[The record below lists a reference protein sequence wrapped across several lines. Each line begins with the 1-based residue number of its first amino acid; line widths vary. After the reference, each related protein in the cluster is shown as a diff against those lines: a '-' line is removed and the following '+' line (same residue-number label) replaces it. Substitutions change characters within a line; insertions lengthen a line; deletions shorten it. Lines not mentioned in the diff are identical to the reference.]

1 MKPVS
6 FGTAVRVGGVLA
18 AALAGALVA
27 GGPAAAQTRTRSASY
42 VVLPKAPAA
51 QAATPAVELTA
62 KRGEPLLV
70 QQAVATRAARLTV
83 ETPSPFGF
91 GKVKSFPAGA
101 KMFGVPSGDGFAYC
115 AVAAS
120 TARWWAGD
128 EFACFEDVDSD
139 GDFDQVRASGS
150 PFMSV
155 PLFVFQLGAP
165 KPLAAPAPY
174 ERLPYAEGPAVE
186 YGLTWNSV
194 KRGGKNDEPVWH
206 AVGVQPAFSSGLGFQ
221 SIRNGGSARKV
232 EGDKPVQFEVR
243 GAKVTV
249 LGLTPEGDLRYRVDE
264 PMPTQVDRIT
274 MSITTTT
281 TYTPIFIPR

>member
-6 FGTAVRVGGVLA
+6 FGTAAWVGGALV
-18 AALAGALVA
+18 AALAA
-27 GGPAAAQTRTRSASY
+27 GGPAAAQTRTKSAGY
-42 VVLPKAPAA
+42 VVLAKAAP
-51 QAATPAVELTA
+51 TGELTA

-70 QQAVATRAARLTV
+70 QQAVAPRAARLTA

-128 EFACFEDVDSD
+128 EFACFEDLDSD
-139 GDFDQVRASGS
+139 GDFDQVRPSGS
-150 PFMSV
+150 PFMNV
-155 PLFVFQLGAP
+155 PLFVFSLGAP

-186 YGLTWNSV
+186 YGLTWSSL
-194 KRGGKNDEPVWH
+194 KQGGKNGEPVWNI
-206 AVGVQPAFSSGLGFQ
+206 VSIQPAFASGLGFQ
-221 SIRNGGSARKV
+221 PIRNGGSAKRLNDGETV
-232 EGDKPVQFEVR
+232 ELAVKGS
-243 GAKVTV
+243 KVTV

-264 PMPTQVDRIT
+264 PLPAQVDRIS
-274 MSITTTT
+274 MAITTTT